1 MATVLKPKRS
11 FTATSVPATGD
22 LVQGEIA
29 VNFADKK
36 FYGKDSNNAI
46 VEIGGAAAITLQQ
59 VTASGFETTNPIK
72 LNNSDLVFEGTS
84 DAYETYVRAVNPT
97 SDNTVLIPNV
107 SGTIVTTGN
116 LTNATGEALSTEGD
130 SLAFA
135 IVFGG

>member
-130 SLAFA
+130 SLDFA

>member
-36 FYGKDSNNAI
+36 FYGKDNNNAI

-107 SGTIVTTGN
+107 SGTIV
-116 LTNATGEALSTEGD
+116 LLE
-130 SLAFA
+130 
-135 IVFGG
+135 I

>member
-36 FYGKDSNNAI
+36 FYGKDNNNAI
-46 VEIGGAAAITLQQ
+46 VEIGGAAAFTLQQ

-84 DAYETYVRAVNPT
+84 DAYETYVRSVNPT
-97 SDNTVLIPNV
+97 TDNTVIIPNV

>member
-72 LNNSDLVFEGTS
+72 LNNSDF
-84 DAYETYVRAVNPT
+84 
-97 SDNTVLIPNV
+97 
-107 SGTIVTTGN
+107 
-116 LTNATGEALSTEGD
+116 
-130 SLAFA
+130 
-135 IVFGG
+135 